1 MAIYLCFSKLTND
14 DRCMIIGQF
23 ANSLMRFVRYVKQN
37 SNTKKYGSP
46 SNEIKI
52 KIELPLLN
60 ETNEKKQN
68 HFFNLVKRINLPGAH
83 KKLPALD
90 SYTIYNAGKQKQN

>member
-46 SNEIKI
+46 SSEIKI

-68 HFFNLVKRINLPGAH
+68 HFFNLVKRINLPGVQ
-83 KKLPALD
+83 KKFR
-90 SYTIYNAGKQKQN
+90 QH